1 MKSQWKAIW
10 GHILAVLTYLRHT
23 LPPVVRPPRFISR
36 ARPKAARPKS
46 APQGH
51 RSHRSIRRPAVLLIP
66 LVALLLGATQFAA
79 QESYVL
85 NLSAAVNERPE
96 VLEKSIV
103 KNPLDL
109 ITQEEVDAAYFAAT
123 GLAPDAAFD
132 CLQAPT
138 NEPIDVPTGTCVWW
152 VMRIQVSNLYP
163 TPLESVFVTDHF
175 AAELNGAALGELP
188 VHVEVLEHTR
198 GESGLDGFDTQV
210 RIRWCV
216 TGNLG
221 AAGECEKKGDPA
233 LDRLPPGE
241 SAFLD
246 LLVFTKLNPADQQ
259 EYTSPGTYE
268 LNSGA
273 RLEAFRVAETV
284 YQDKKGSDPV
294 ITEDLDRFTEETDPI
309 LIEAYA
315 ITAAPI
321 AEEVIVALT
330 PTPTAAL
337 APTVPPTA
345 VLTPTPTATAVL
357 TPTVP
362 PTAALTPT
370 VPPTAVLTPTQTAT
384 PTSTPTEVCGATPTP
399 TPTATPTA
407 TPTVTST
414 PTPTATPTPTNT
426 PQADCGLSDTPTPTA
441 TPTTTATPAATATP
455 TTTPTPP
462 PTATSTPTPTPT
474 PSPTPVPA
482 PKPTASSTPTPEVSP

>member
-10 GHILAVLTYLRHT
+10 GYILAVLTYLRHT

-36 ARPKAARPKS
+36 AQPRAAGPKS
-46 APQGH
+46 APDRRQPL
-51 RSHRSIRRPAVLLIP
+51 RAIRRPAFLLIP
-66 LVALLLGATQFAA
+66 LVALLFGATQFAA

-103 KNPLDL
+103 KDPLAL

-138 NEPIDVPTGTCVWW
+138 NEPIDVPTETCLWW
-152 VMRIQVSNLYP
+152 VMRIEVSNLYP

-175 AAELNGAALGELP
+175 AAELNGTALGELP
-188 VHVEVLEHTR
+188 VHVELLGHSQ
-198 GESGLDGFDTQV
+198 GESGLDGFGTQV

-216 TGNLG
+216 TGNLD

-233 LDRLPPGE
+233 LDRLPPGA
-241 SAFLD
+241 SASLD
-246 LLVFTKLNPADQQ
+246 VLVFTKLNPAGRQ
-259 EYTSPGTYE
+259 EYTSPGMYE

-284 YQDKKGSDPV
+284 FQDKKGSDPV

-309 LIEAYA
+309 LIEAYE

-330 PTPTAAL
+330 PTPTVAL
-337 APTVPPTA
+337 PTVPPTA
-345 VLTPTPTATAVL
+345 VLTPT
-357 TPTVP
+357 
-362 PTAALTPT
+362 
-370 VPPTAVLTPTQTAT
+370 VPPTAVPTPTSTPKATNIPPPEATSTPTAT
-384 PTSTPTEVCGATPTP
+384 PTSTPAEVCGATPTP

-426 PQADCGLSDTPTPTA
+426 PQADCEPSDTPTPTA
-441 TPTTTATPAATATP
+441 TPTTTATPATTSTP
-455 TTTPTPP
+455 TVTPTPP
-462 PTATSTPTPTPT
+462 AASATATPTPTPT
-474 PSPTPVPA
+474 VTPTPVPT
-482 PKPTASSTPTPEVSP
+482 PKPTATPTPTPEASP